1 MSLENGVCPWVCTKL
16 FYLCLTL
23 CHPMD
28 WARQAP
34 LSMGFSRQEYWSGF
48 HALLQGVSQVT
59 AATCVS
65 FVSCIEGRFF
75 TTEPS
80 GKPLYFSISALCKPR
95 YWRSNIYWTGS
106 WSTRIAYSSSY
117 PTFCW
122 SLRGYAKAWFWIP
135 LIYMGLDAQP
145 WTNPLAGRFID

>member
-1 MSLENGVCPWVCTKL
+1 MAFVPECVLSCFTCVWLCATLWIEPARLLCPWDSPGRNTGVG
-16 FYLCLTL
+16 
-23 CHPMD
+23 
-28 WARQAP
+28 
-34 LSMGFSRQEYWSGF
+34 SMPFSRGS
-48 HALLQGVSQVT
+48 SQVT

-65 FVSCIEGRFF
+65 FISCIEGRLF
-75 TTEPS
+75 TTEPA
-80 GKPLYFSISALCKPR
+80 GKPLYFSISAPCKPR
-95 YWRSNIYWTGS
+95 YWRSNIYWAGS